1 MNRRQ
6 KLVQEQFLHNEE
18 RVIKRLREVYGQ
30 SLKDINAK
38 IKDLEFSIDGLTEQY
53 DWMEEDDPERA
64 TVKSKIQSK
73 IYQKQY
79 QEQLQK
85 QVDGILTQMN
95 TKQYLTVAD
104 YLDECYSDG
113 FVGTV
118 FDMHGQGV
126 PLMMPLDQ
134 EAMVR
139 AVQTDSKIR
148 NGLYTHLG
156 ENVTQLK
163 RHITAQISRGISTG
177 MSYSQVAKQLSL
189 KMMGTYKNPGG
200 SMAYATRIARTEG
213 HRIQCTAAMD
223 ACHMAKD
230 RGADVV
236 KQWDAAL
243 DARTRESHTMVDGE
257 IRELDEAFSN
267 GLQYP
272 GDPAGGAAEV
282 VNCRCALLQ
291 RARWALDESE
301 LKTLQERAEYY
312 GLDKTEQFDDFK
324 KKYLKAAEPVAP
336 AKTTAFTP
344 AKTLEEAEEYAQQ
357 FVSTYKSKYSGTV
370 SFKGMDIETANKVN
384 KVLTEVYDKYDV
396 PVLRNVTGMNFRE
409 KIWKDA
415 VEHGVAAAYR
425 WGGNG
430 GDLFVNQKLIG
441 TTKLAKAFDKK
452 GKDLLETVLGGADK
466 LLKDGNLRPVQR
478 KYIEALAKSGRQ
490 CVSQSLDDFVEA
502 TIVHEMGHSLD
513 DKVFRKAFKS
523 MSNPEGFDIVASM
536 EKYGAGVSG
545 YAVSKADEYVAE
557 SFTAWWYGMTD
568 VVDPGLAKIFK
579 GAMKK

>member
-1 MNRRQ
+1 M
-6 KLVQEQFLHNEE
+6 QEQFLHNEE
-18 RVIKRLREVYGQ
+18 RIIKRLREVYGQ
-30 SLKDINAK
+30 SLKDINEK

-53 DWMEEDDPERA
+53 DWMDDADPKKA

-85 QVDGILTQMN
+85 QVDGILNQMN
-95 TKQYLTVAD
+95 LKQYLSVAD
-104 YLDECYSDG
+104 YLDECYTDG
-113 FVGTV
+113 FIGTV

-126 PLMMPLDQ
+126 PLLMPLDQ

-163 RHITAQISRGISTG
+163 RHITAQVSRGISTG

-243 DARTRESHTMVDGE
+243 DARTRESHTVVDGE

-301 LKTLQERAEYY
+301 LKTLQERAAFF
-312 GLDKTEQFDDFK
+312 GLDKSENFSD
-324 KKYLKAAEPVAP
+324 
-336 AKTTAFTP
+336 
-344 AKTLEEAEEYAQQ
+344 
-357 FVSTYKSKYSGTV
+357 YKSKYISAVESDAEPDNKYGFKAIQGAHSIDFDLQV
-370 SFKGMDIETANKVN
+370 SNPNFNKGREYQVNCQRCVPTYEMRRRGYDVEALPRIMKGRDDVANKWQRIFEGAQWDSTVATN
-384 KVLTEVYDKYDV
+384 RSAKVKQNIIDKMTQYGDGARAEIYCV
-396 PVLRNVTGMNFRE
+396 
-409 KIWKDA
+409 WKGGSSAHVFA
-415 VEHGVAAAYR
+415 VENSGGVVR
-425 WGGNG
+425 FIDPQTGNT
-430 GDLFVNQKLIG
+430 DCSDYFEYLMP
-441 TTKLAKAFDKK
+441 TKTEMCRLDNLA
-452 GKDLLETVLGGADK
+452 
-466 LLKDGNLRPVQR
+466 P
-478 KYIEALAKSGRQ
+478 
-490 CVSQSLDDFVEA
+490 
-502 TIVHEMGHSLD
+502 
-513 DKVFRKAFKS
+513 
-523 MSNPEGFDIVASM
+523 
-536 EKYGAGVSG
+536 
-545 YAVSKADEYVAE
+545 
-557 SFTAWWYGMTD
+557 TD
-568 VVDPGLAKIFK
+568 WITGCCENKR
-579 GAMKK
+579 